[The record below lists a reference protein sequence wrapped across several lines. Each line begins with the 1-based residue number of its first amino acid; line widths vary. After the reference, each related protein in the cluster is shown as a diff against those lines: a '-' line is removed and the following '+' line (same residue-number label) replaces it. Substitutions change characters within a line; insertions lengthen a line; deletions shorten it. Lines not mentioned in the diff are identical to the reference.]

1 MRHATPPPEPPSLS
15 GDKAQRERE
24 AALAFYSDPAN
35 LGAAFSKPG
44 FHAYGSADVR
54 DTLNQAFAFKCAY
67 CESSYGPTQPVAIEH
82 YRPKGRVTVAERN
95 PDGTVKQVPKPG
107 YYWLASNWE
116 NLLPSCTDCNSPR
129 GQLVPGAAKARTLGK
144 ANQFPLVSEAKR
156 ASQPGEE
163 KRERRLLL
171 HPYLD
176 QPGDHLHFV
185 DDPDSLADGEVEPA
199 PRGGTRRPSPMGT
212 ASIEVYALQ
221 RRELINA
228 RKAMLTRVRLAL
240 MDVEDDL
247 DDIAE
252 HGLTPKRQE
261 RYERHVAE
269 LKGFANPDQEY
280 SAMCAQVINQ
290 AFEALFGR
298 KPA

>member
-95 PDGTVKQVPKPG
+95 PDDTVKQVPKPG

-171 HPYLD
+171 HPYLTSRANTCTSSTT
-176 QPGDHLHFV
+176 PTAWPTGR
-185 DDPDSLADGEVEPA
+185 SN
-199 PRGGTRRPSPMGT
+199 RRPAAAPAGPARWAPPRSRCTRCSG
-212 ASIEVYALQ
+212 AS
-221 RRELINA
+221 
-228 RKAMLTRVRLAL
+228 
-240 MDVEDDL
+240 
-247 DDIAE
+247 
-252 HGLTPKRQE
+252 
-261 RYERHVAE
+261 
-269 LKGFANPDQEY
+269 
-280 SAMCAQVINQ
+280 
-290 AFEALFGR
+290 
-298 KPA
+298 